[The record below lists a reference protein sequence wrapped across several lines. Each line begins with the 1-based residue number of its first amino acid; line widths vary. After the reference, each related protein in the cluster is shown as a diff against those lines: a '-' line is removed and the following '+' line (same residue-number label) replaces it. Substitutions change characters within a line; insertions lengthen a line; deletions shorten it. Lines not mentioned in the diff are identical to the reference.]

1 MAKVFFTIM
10 SLLLVMSVWASF
22 TGAGLADPQ
31 VNKSIRGGSTRNGRT
46 HMYYRGK

>member
-1 MAKVFFTIM
+1 MARVFFLIM
-10 SLLLVMSVWASF
+10 SVSMVMAIWASF

-31 VNKSIRGGSTRNGRT
+31 RTTSIRGGSTRHGRT

>member
-1 MAKVFFTIM
+1 MAKVFFVIM
-10 SLLLVMSVWASF
+10 SLLMTMSVWASF

-31 VNKSIRGGSTRNGRT
+31 KQKSIRGGSTRHGRT